1 MAFKTDKA
9 ARAAAAEKLHS
20 GGAKSTGLSQV
31 TPGDMLK
38 FAKDA
43 YSFAKGGFA
52 KDVMGLFGGGEEEA
66 AAPEAAPVP
75 VPEKEEGS
83 LAKASKA
90 VSTPATKK
98 GPDRV
103 YFSDEMAQELDDEAE
118 RERAEKLAF
127 YKGKNY

>member
-20 GGAKSTGLSQV
+20 GGAKSTGLSQL

-52 KDVMGLFGGGEEEA
+52 KDIMGLFSDDEEEA
-66 AAPEAAPVP
+66 AAPVP
-75 VPEKEEGS
+75 ASPPASEEEEGS
-83 LAKASKA
+83 LASAL
-90 VSTPATKK
+90 KK
-98 GPDRV
+98 SRD
-103 YFSDEMAQELDDEAE
+103 
-118 RERAEKLAF
+118 
-127 YKGKNY
+127 KNV